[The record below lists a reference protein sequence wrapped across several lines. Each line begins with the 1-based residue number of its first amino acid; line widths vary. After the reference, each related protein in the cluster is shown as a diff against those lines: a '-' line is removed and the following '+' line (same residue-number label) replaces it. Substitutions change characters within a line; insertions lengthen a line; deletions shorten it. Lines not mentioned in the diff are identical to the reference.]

1 MGKVFKIT
9 IKESFLELKT
19 AQRKE
24 KNPKKKLR
32 IMSLILTKEEKF
44 LRRVELAKFLGVNI
58 TTLNKWTDKYKES
71 GLKEMSEIKSGGKRK
86 ETVPASIHKE
96 IEAKL
101 NNSTA
106 PSLQGYKDGGLGL
119 VEIGMFFMF
128 LGVFIFTILRSLSKA
143 PLEIKN
149 HPMYDESVHLHI

>member
-1 MGKVFKIT
+1 
-9 IKESFLELKT
+9 
-19 AQRKE
+19 
-24 KNPKKKLR
+24 
-32 IMSLILTKEEKF
+32 MSLILTKEEKF

-71 GLKEMSEIKSGGKRK
+71 GLKEMLEIKSGGKRR

-106 PSLQGYKDGGLGL
+106 PLQGYKDAVLWIARIWL
-119 VEIGMFFMF
+119 
-128 LGVFIFTILRSLSKA
+128 
-143 PLEIKN
+143 
-149 HPMYDESVHLHI
+149 